1 MENRRKNL
9 YRVVKKAVVR
19 LLLKNPDYTG
29 RDLKKKVE
37 KSLREEGLHYGFTE
51 RTYQNIKAEILP
63 NLTDKPLDMPWNIGA
78 CAKYYDRI
86 PPDTIPLLI
95 EYQKKIEEFKQSVR
109 KRAAQSDEILG
120 QQFWKLL
127 NDVITEETNVEEIEG
142 FSFTVRLA
150 IWVVRLHPIIKSLS
164 LGEHEL
170 GVMIIFPILYAE
182 AEQISEL
189 IDNEYFDTSEL
200 DKSLFSTKERPVMG
214 IFDGIGKIS
223 KKERE
228 YERQHNQKK

>member
-1 MENRRKNL
+1 MLKYCFRIDTFSRMETASLVPCCDMRSNS
-9 YRVVKKAVVR
+9 
-19 LLLKNPDYTG
+19 
-29 RDLKKKVE
+29 
-37 KSLREEGLHYGFTE
+37 KSS
-51 RTYQNIKAEILP
+51 KS
-63 NLTDKPLDMPWNIGA
+63 A

-127 NDVITEETNVEEIEG
+127 NGVITEETNVEEIEG

-150 IWVVRLHPIIKSLS
+150 IWVVRLHPTIKSLS

-189 IDNEYFDTSEL
+189 IGNEHFDTSEL
-200 DKSLFSTKERPVMG
+200 DKSLFSTKKRPVMG

>member
-1 MENRRKNL
+1 MKNKVL
-9 YRVVKKAVVR
+9 FLFVGLIIISEFAFAQVKSNKVDIFWGPVFQE
-19 LLLKNPDYTG
+19 
-29 RDLKKKVE
+29 KKE
-37 KSLREEGLHYGFTE
+37 
-51 RTYQNIKAEILP
+51 
-63 NLTDKPLDMPWNIGA
+63 
-78 CAKYYDRI
+78 
-86 PPDTIPLLI
+86 
-95 EYQKKIEEFKQSVR
+95 
-109 KRAAQSDEILG
+109 
-120 QQFWKLL
+120 LL
-127 NDVITEETNVEEIEG
+127 NDVIAEETNVEEIER

-150 IWVVRLHPIIKSLS
+150 IWVVRLHPTIKSLS

-189 IDNEYFDTSEL
+189 IGNEHFDTSEL